1 MTGDDPRSRRIAVVA
16 DTSLQGGAL
25 ILRLETEG
33 WGLLQLPP
41 QDLPKPAFDAA
52 LGLVLDQ
59 IEDYARHGYSLGL
72 FLPPEAGALRSA
84 LREGLRSRGIAAES
98 LLPST

>member
-1 MTGDDPRSRRIAVVA
+1 MTGDDLRSRRIAVVA

-25 ILRLETEG
+25 ILRLEAEG

-41 QDLPKPAFDAA
+41 QDLPQPAFDAA

-59 IEDYARHGYSLGL
+59 IEDYARHGYSIGL
-72 FLPPEAGALRSA
+72 FLPPEVPTLTLALQ
-84 LREGLRSRGIAAES
+84 EGLRSRGIAADIM
-98 LLPST
+98 